1 MLQFTSAVCS
11 IFVHCVNEMINVIPE
26 FSTWSAANIMFL
38 LMIIWKKST
47 VGQLVDV
54 PLLRELCLQ
63 ANSLDSFTVSALTAS
78 ICLPQGLCKGTV
90 SGLWEIHPSR
100 DPGIHCG
107 RGILQLERARISSMG
122 NRSTKYPSQIKS
134 YLRIEN
140 KIKQL
145 RYLCGNIYSETPHEQ
160 PPHEQPPLLWGHI
173 FRHHYIFLTSHLNVN
188 PWWTAT
194 PLTWSEASDFGSSH
208 PWRAATQQLLE
219 VASHGIH
226 GWFGCGLT
234 DIHVNH
240 TSGQPWVHRP
250 KACKGVDHT

>member
-1 MLQFTSAVCS
+1 MV
-11 IFVHCVNEMINVIPE
+11 VIN
-26 FSTWSAANIMFL
+26 
-38 LMIIWKKST
+38 
-47 VGQLVDV
+47 
-54 PLLRELCLQ
+54 
-63 ANSLDSFTVSALTAS
+63 
-78 ICLPQGLCKGTV
+78 
-90 SGLWEIHPSR
+90 
-100 DPGIHCG
+100 CG
-107 RGILQLERARISSMG
+107 KCG
-122 NRSTKYPSQIKS
+122 NNRY
-134 YLRIEN
+134 RIEN
-140 KIKQL
+140 VTERTRFAKSRSNDLEDIGQGQRSSHAAHLILLIIFTKYGKNPSRTADATERTRFSRSRPNDLENTGQGQRSL
-145 RYLCGNIYSETPHEQ
+145 YATHPLILVIICVKYGKNPWRTVEFFFQGQGQYSETPHEQ

-173 FRHHYIFLTSHLNVN
+173 FRHHYIFFTSHLNVN

-250 KACKGVDHT
+250 KACKGDDHT

>member
-1 MLQFTSAVCS
+1 MCIWVRSRNCGCLVTWFWYQLIAKPGNKTAADSRPDPYIAIIFHAS
-11 IFVHCVNEMINVIPE
+11 ISYFCRQVWGIIRH
-26 FSTWSAANIMFL
+26 TWSNL
-38 LMIIWKKST
+38 LTSIAGSIVVVELAIVFEHT
-47 VGQLVDV
+47 VDWVAHICRVLVRAHTGTHTMPV
-54 PLLRELCLQ
+54 
-63 ANSLDSFTVSALTAS
+63 
-78 ICLPQGLCKGTV
+78 GCK
-90 SGLWEIHPSR
+90 
-100 DPGIHCG
+100 
-107 RGILQLERARISSMG
+107 
-122 NRSTKYPSQIKS
+122 
-134 YLRIEN
+134 
-140 KIKQL
+140 
-145 RYLCGNIYSETPHEQ
+145 YSETPHEQ

>member
-1 MLQFTSAVCS
+1 MTGGALRGSYGYYCWSPKGGQAGRVVKSVNLGLTSWRVAAG
-11 IFVHCVNEMINVIPE
+11 PE
-26 FSTWSAANIMFL
+26 WSGHGAGGQWGASACRSDSPGYAAFPVPHHKYSLFCYITIILIIISFL
-38 LMIIWKKST
+38 LFIF
-47 VGQLVDV
+47 
-54 PLLRELCLQ
+54 LL
-63 ANSLDSFTVSALTAS
+63 F
-78 ICLPQGLCKGTV
+78 I
-90 SGLWEIHPSR
+90 
-100 DPGIHCG
+100 
-107 RGILQLERARISSMG
+107 
-122 NRSTKYPSQIKS
+122 Y
-134 YLRIEN
+134 
-140 KIKQL
+140 
-145 RYLCGNIYSETPHEQ
+145 IYSETPHEQ

>member
-1 MLQFTSAVCS
+1 MPYGD
-11 IFVHCVNEMINVIPE
+11 INLRKHWPRWWLVA
-26 FSTWSAANIMFL
+26 WSNA
-38 LMIIWKKST
+38 
-47 VGQLVDV
+47 D
-54 PLLRELCLQ
+54 
-63 ANSLDSFTVSALTAS
+63 
-78 ICLPQGLCKGTV
+78 
-90 SGLWEIHPSR
+90 LWSVWGWFH
-100 DPGIHCG
+100 
-107 RGILQLERARISSMG
+107 
-122 NRSTKYPSQIKS
+122 K
-134 YLRIEN
+134 
-140 KIKQL
+140 
-145 RYLCGNIYSETPHEQ
+145 RYLSHQSLTWAWNYSETPHEQ

>member
-1 MLQFTSAVCS
+1 MGPSACQKQ
-11 IFVHCVNEMINVIPE
+11 E
-26 FSTWSAANIMFL
+26 
-38 LMIIWKKST
+38 
-47 VGQLVDV
+47 
-54 PLLRELCLQ
+54 
-63 ANSLDSFTVSALTAS
+63 AS
-78 ICLPQGLCKGTV
+78 NDY
-90 SGLWEIHPSR
+90 PSR
-100 DPGIHCG
+100 DRTGRMLGPHGPKLKSNKYFNNIKLWYTNADILTAHKLNELQAHVKLEHPDIICITEVEPKNSCDKICDEAFSING
-107 RGILQLERARISSMG
+107 YNMIRLASNRGIM
-122 NRSTKYPSQIKS
+122 
-134 YLRIEN
+134 
-140 KIKQL
+140 
-145 RYLCGNIYSETPHEQ
+145 IYSET
-160 PPHEQPPLLWGHI
+160 PHEQPPLLWGHI
-173 FRHHYIFLTSHLNVN
+173 YRHHYIFLTSHLNVN

>member
-1 MLQFTSAVCS
+1 MKFWFHLQLTINPYFRKKIRRNSILVKFFLITSITA
-11 IFVHCVNEMINVIPE
+11 
-26 FSTWSAANIMFL
+26 IMFE
-38 LMIIWKKST
+38 KS
-47 VGQLVDV
+47 
-54 PLLRELCLQ
+54 RFHI
-63 ANSLDSFTVSALTAS
+63 N
-78 ICLPQGLCKGTV
+78 
-90 SGLWEIHPSR
+90 
-100 DPGIHCG
+100 
-107 RGILQLERARISSMG
+107 
-122 NRSTKYPSQIKS
+122 
-134 YLRIEN
+134 
-140 KIKQL
+140 
-145 RYLCGNIYSETPHEQ
+145 SETPHEQ

-173 FRHHYIFLTSHLNVN
+173 LRHHYIFLTSHLNVN

-234 DIHVNH
+234 DIHVVH

>member
-1 MLQFTSAVCS
+1 MMHV
-11 IFVHCVNEMINVIPE
+11 EWMINSLVPGKSDLFCKDSFHCTWNIIIDHKATLVEINSLAPRRFERNFGKVI
-26 FSTWSAANIMFL
+26 FKLI
-38 LMIIWKKST
+38 LMIDGCWSYFLWNCPQKNVRGPYVYKVNTGS
-47 VGQLVDV
+47 GNGLVLSDHNALYANLFL
-54 PLLRELCLQ
+54 PSLLWLWVITFCL
-63 ANSLDSFTVSALTAS
+63 
-78 ICLPQGLCKGTV
+78 
-90 SGLWEIHPSR
+90 
-100 DPGIHCG
+100 
-107 RGILQLERARISSMG
+107 
-122 NRSTKYPSQIKS
+122 
-134 YLRIEN
+134 
-140 KIKQL
+140 
-145 RYLCGNIYSETPHEQ
+145 YSETPHEQ

-208 PWRAATQQLLE
+208 PWPAATQQLLE

>member
-1 MLQFTSAVCS
+1 MLVKEAPGPVFIKLDQLSPCVKDQPAKAILSPIPPLHVDGLVQERCNS
-11 IFVHCVNEMINVIPE
+11 IAYALE
-26 FSTWSAANIMFL
+26 
-38 LMIIWKKST
+38 
-47 VGQLVDV
+47 
-54 PLLRELCLQ
+54 LRLSYT
-63 ANSLDSFTVSALTAS
+63 N
-78 ICLPQGLCKGTV
+78 
-90 SGLWEIHPSR
+90 PSMYK
-100 DPGIHCG
+100 
-107 RGILQLERARISSMG
+107 ILQ
-122 NRSTKYPSQIKS
+122 
-134 YLRIEN
+134 
-140 KIKQL
+140 
-145 RYLCGNIYSETPHEQ
+145 YSETPHEQ

-194 PLTWSEASDFGSSH
+194 SLTWSEDSDFGSSH

>member
-1 MLQFTSAVCS
+1 MRFFCVLRVTLRRWRLVSCWRPASSRLYAIARPRSWSLSVLDVVGGHPTCLVTLVMSFWKPTRWDYFGDHFLNPLCS
-11 IFVHCVNEMINVIPE
+11 DFIF
-26 FSTWSAANIMFL
+26 F
-38 LMIIWKKST
+38 II
-47 VGQLVDV
+47 
-54 PLLRELCLQ
+54 
-63 ANSLDSFTVSALTAS
+63 
-78 ICLPQGLCKGTV
+78 I
-90 SGLWEIHPSR
+90 I
-100 DPGIHCG
+100 I
-107 RGILQLERARISSMG
+107 I
-122 NRSTKYPSQIKS
+122 Y
-134 YLRIEN
+134 
-140 KIKQL
+140 
-145 RYLCGNIYSETPHEQ
+145 YSETPHEQ

>member
-1 MLQFTSAVCS
+1 MWLSLT
-11 IFVHCVNEMINVIPE
+11 
-26 FSTWSAANIMFL
+26 L
-38 LMIIWKKST
+38 
-47 VGQLVDV
+47 V
-54 PLLRELCLQ
+54 PLNQLLWNIEQEASHGLANLWCHLVLWYCQCFCTITENISIIHSKNLETWERYSGVPNNSLCLLIYFDFF
-63 ANSLDSFTVSALTAS
+63 A
-78 ICLPQGLCKGTV
+78 GLHT
-90 SGLWEIHPSR
+90 
-100 DPGIHCG
+100 
-107 RGILQLERARISSMG
+107 
-122 NRSTKYPSQIKS
+122 
-134 YLRIEN
+134 
-140 KIKQL
+140 
-145 RYLCGNIYSETPHEQ
+145 IYSETPHEQ
-160 PPHEQPPLLWGHI
+160 PPHEQPPLRLLWGHI

>member
-1 MLQFTSAVCS
+1 MFNTRLLSLSNEKCAYSSTFWQFFYYRPPSKFWYTAGRIAKISDA
-11 IFVHCVNEMINVIPE
+11 
-26 FSTWSAANIMFL
+26 
-38 LMIIWKKST
+38 KKS
-47 VGQLVDV
+47 
-54 PLLRELCLQ
+54 
-63 ANSLDSFTVSALTAS
+63 
-78 ICLPQGLCKGTV
+78 
-90 SGLWEIHPSR
+90 
-100 DPGIHCG
+100 
-107 RGILQLERARISSMG
+107 
-122 NRSTKYPSQIKS
+122 
-134 YLRIEN
+134 
-140 KIKQL
+140 
-145 RYLCGNIYSETPHEQ
+145 IYSETPHEQ

>member
-1 MLQFTSAVCS
+1 MWPWPLTTHMIKGMAVGHSWPWPFGAKVRCMGLPDS
-11 IFVHCVNEMINVIPE
+11 DRED
-26 FSTWSAANIMFL
+26 FSCRRA
-38 LMIIWKKST
+38 
-47 VGQLVDV
+47 VD
-54 PLLRELCLQ
+54 
-63 ANSLDSFTVSALTAS
+63 
-78 ICLPQGLCKGTV
+78 
-90 SGLWEIHPSR
+90 
-100 DPGIHCG
+100 
-107 RGILQLERARISSMG
+107 SS
-122 NRSTKYPSQIKS
+122 S
-134 YLRIEN
+134 YF
-140 KIKQL
+140 L
-145 RYLCGNIYSETPHEQ
+145 RYNETPHEQ

>member
-1 MLQFTSAVCS
+1 MHCISWNNFWFTW
-11 IFVHCVNEMINVIPE
+11 F
-26 FSTWSAANIMFL
+26 
-38 LMIIWKKST
+38 
-47 VGQLVDV
+47 
-54 PLLRELCLQ
+54 
-63 ANSLDSFTVSALTAS
+63 NSLWPRDAIYGIARPQWVKPCDSQSGSPLAQVMGCCVTAPIYYPNQCLLTSLVNWHSSESNFT
-78 ICLPQGLCKGTV
+78 
-90 SGLWEIHPSR
+90 R
-100 DPGIHCG
+100 DTSVI
-107 RGILQLERARISSMG
+107 RLVM
-122 NRSTKYPSQIKS
+122 
-134 YLRIEN
+134 
-140 KIKQL
+140 
-145 RYLCGNIYSETPHEQ
+145 IYSETPHEQ

-173 FRHHYIFLTSHLNVN
+173 FRHHYIFLTSHLKVN